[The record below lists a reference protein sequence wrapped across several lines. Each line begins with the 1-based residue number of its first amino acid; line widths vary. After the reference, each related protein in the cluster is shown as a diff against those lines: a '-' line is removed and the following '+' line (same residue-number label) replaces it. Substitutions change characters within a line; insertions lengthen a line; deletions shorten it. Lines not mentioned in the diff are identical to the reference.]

1 MLVPLYL
8 TYKCLPLPTSPSRFL
23 VELLRNGRRK
33 GNNQFFF
40 FNVLSFAL

>member
-1 MLVPLYL
+1 
-8 TYKCLPLPTSPSRFL
+8 L

-40 FNVLSFAL
+40 FNVLSFALWRHLSRFCFVVLWQDVTV